1 MRFFLPLP
9 QEKAKE
15 TREKVK
21 LLLQLADTLVE
32 KGHAHAPSIKT
43 WVQDVDS
50 TYKDFST
57 RMDAYRIKLEQTL
70 GIQTQ
75 VNVKMSELSLDRNS
89 DSSLEAKMSSSSS
102 SKGGGGG
109 GGDRSSISSSGS
121 GGSHALAG
129 GVEVTGDLKQI
140 KEMNEEKRRSARR
153 KE

>member
-1 MRFFLPLP
+1 M

-57 RMDAYRIKLEQTL
+57 RMDQYRVKLEQTL
-70 GIQTQ
+70 GIQSQ
-75 VNVKMSELSLDRNS
+75 VNVKLSELSLDRNS
-89 DSSLEAKMSSSSS
+89 DSSLEAKMLATTSASSSSS
-102 SKGGGGG
+102 GKGGGG

-121 GGSHALAG
+121 GGSAALAG
-129 GVEVTGDLKQI
+129 AVEVTGDLKQI